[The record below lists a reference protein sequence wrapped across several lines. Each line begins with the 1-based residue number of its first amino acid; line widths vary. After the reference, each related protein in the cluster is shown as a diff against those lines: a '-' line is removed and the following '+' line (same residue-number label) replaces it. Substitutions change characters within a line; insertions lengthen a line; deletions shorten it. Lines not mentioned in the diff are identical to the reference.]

1 MISTNLTYC
10 RPDTIKEASLIY
22 DDLKNDGKSV
32 KFYSGGTEIITMMRA
47 SSLKC
52 DSIIDLKNIPQMQ
65 KLELDKNK
73 LSIGAS
79 VTLSRIK
86 ESNLFPLLRI
96 NCWKNSRSYKS
107 K

>member
-10 RPDTIKEASLIY
+10 RADTIKEASQIY
-22 DDLKNDGKSV
+22 DDLKSNGKSV

-52 DSIIDLKNIPQMQ
+52 DSIIDLKNISQMQ
-65 KLELDKNK
+65 KLELDKHK
-73 LSIGAS
+73 LVIGAC

-96 NCWKNSRSYKS
+96 NCCKNCRPYKP